1 MYLIDCPGCEHVRA
15 CYYLRVKRWY
25 LPAGFV
31 VGVAV
36 VIAVWGSYSVGKHA
50 ATTGVYTNPT
60 FGFSVRVPSGY
71 SVSEA
76 RNAEP
81 RQENGT
87 ANIIEFAGG
96 SSSVQLNIT
105 YASYASPQLS
115 VQSLLANFPS
125 IARIQTQPFPIAAG
139 ETGLALYDDPAHP
152 DEISDV
158 WFGKNGLLYQMT
170 AYGDGYTELLPIAHS
185 LILF

>member
-1 MYLIDCPGCEHVRA
+1 
-15 CYYLRVKRWY
+15 VKRWY

-31 VGVAV
+31 VGIAV
-36 VIAVWGSYSVGKHA
+36 IIAVWGSYSDSKHA
-50 ATTGVYTNPT
+50 GGTGVYTNPT

-71 SVSEA
+71 VVTEA
-76 RNAEP
+76 PNAEP

-87 ANIIEFAGG
+87 ADIIEFADKSG
-96 SSSVQLNIT
+96 SVQLTIT

-115 VQSLLANFPS
+115 VRSLLSNFPS
-125 IARIQTQPFPIAAG
+125 IAGIHTQPFPIAPS
-139 ETGLALYDDPAHP
+139 ETGLALYGDPAHP

-170 AYGDGYTELLPIAHS
+170 AYGDGFSELLPMARS
-185 LILF
+185 LSLP